1 MEMAQGKYPL
11 SYHILLPFLL
21 THPIFS
27 LTLLQLLLLLLFL
40 LLLLTP
46 VILMSSRPVLTVLMR
61 LMLPPMKAHSPV
73 LLTQAMV
80 ERKKLKVMA

>member
-11 SYHILLPFLL
+11 SYHSLLPFLL
-21 THPIFS
+21 THPIVS
-27 LTLLQLLLLLLFL
+27 LTLLLLL

-46 VILMSSRPVLTVLMR
+46 VILMSSRPVLTVPMR
-61 LMLPPMKAHSPV
+61 LILPPMKAHSPV

>member
-11 SYHILLPFLL
+11 SYHSLLPFLL
-21 THPIFS
+21 THPIVS
-27 LTLLQLLLLLLFL
+27 LTLLLLLL

-46 VILMSSRPVLTVLMR
+46 VILMSSRPVLTVPMR
-61 LMLPPMKAHSPV
+61 LILPPMKAHSPV